1 MFKVNVDGAVFSSQS
16 AMGISVLIRDE
27 EGRVEAALSKKI
39 MAPLGALEVEAK
51 AFEAGLLFA
60 KDIGI
65 QELVLE
71 GDSITIYNALCEISS
86 PPSSVEPIIV
96 GVNAL
101 CSDFRRV
108 EFSHVRRQGNSPAH
122 LLAKHAK
129 GIADFSTWIEENP
142 YFIEQALI
150 HDVIAFSHKK

>member
-1 MFKVNVDGAVFSSQS
+1 M
-16 AMGISVLIRDE
+16 
-27 EGRVEAALSKKI
+27 EAALSKKI

-71 GDSITIYNALCEISS
+71 GGSITIYNALCEISS

-108 EFSHVRRQGNSPAH
+108 EFSHVRRQGNSPAD
-122 LLAKHAK
+122 L
-129 GIADFSTWIEENP
+129 GPVWISCLKMCVLKTSVFKTCVWKTP
-142 YFIEQALI
+142 F
-150 HDVIAFSHKK
+150 

>member
-1 MFKVNVDGAVFSSQS
+1 MHS
-16 AMGISVLIRDE
+16 
-27 EGRVEAALSKKI
+27 
-39 MAPLGALEVEAK
+39 
-51 AFEAGLLFA
+51 
-60 KDIGI
+60 
-65 QELVLE
+65 
-71 GDSITIYNALCEISS
+71 EISS

-129 GIADFSTWIEENP
+129 GIADFSTWIKENP
-142 YFIEQALI
+142 FFIEQALI
-150 HDVIAFSHKK
+150 HDVITFRILNEILIFASKKKKKK